1 MQINKNL
8 RENFCVLISCPQ
20 KRNFLLFIVIAEG
33 GDYLNDNVIVAV
45 LSLIGTLGGTLGGIL
60 ATSRLSNYRI
70 EQLEKK
76 VEKHNSL
83 IERTFRLEE
92 TNSVL
97 EEKIRVANHR
107 IDDLEDIVN

>member
-1 MQINKNL
+1 MD
-8 RENFCVLISCPQ
+8 E
-20 KRNFLLFIVIAEG
+20 
-33 GDYLNDNVIVAV
+33 NVIVAL

-76 VEKHNSL
+76 VDKHNSL

-92 TNSVL
+92 TNALL

-107 IDDLEDIVN
+107 ITDLEEKTM